1 MKAYKSAH
9 HTLSW
14 ADFWYVPQRE
24 VLEGGPGGLQGD
36 RGGGVGAESTVQ
48 RGGSAGGLSA
58 NPQGHSLGPGDSRLV
73 TWLLGAC
80 SAEDPEFDP
89 QANAQP
95 LFLILN
101 TNEKIPTSQRHEK
114 HSVICKVLYK

>member
-1 MKAYKSAH
+1 MEAYISAH

-24 VLEGGPGGLQGD
+24 VLEGGPGGRQGN
-36 RGGGVGAESTVQ
+36 RGGGAGAESTVQ
-48 RGGSAGGLSA
+48 RGGSAGALGSS
-58 NPQGHSLGPGDSRLV
+58 NPQGHSLGTGDFRLV

-89 QANAQP
+89 QANAQTR
-95 LFLILN
+95 LL
-101 TNEKIPTSQRHEK
+101 SA
-114 HSVICKVLYK
+114 SVPRSKYK